1 MLTRVYGKDKVGKYN
16 GVTIMTYGAN
26 KYSVSKENS

>member
-1 MLTRVYGKDKVGKYN
+1 MEKDMLIRVYGKDKVGQYN

-26 KYSVSKENS
+26 KY